1 MWLIIRQKISLVRF
15 LTKFDLHVI
24 SDIGLELLKLKFQ
37 LTIQVTITKEIKS
50 ALSAFVHF

>member
-1 MWLIIRQKISLVRF
+1 MWLFIRQKISLVRF